1 MQTRQVEVV
10 LPEDTFLRLEAAAKA
25 AGQPVQETAAAVLC
39 RAFPSV
45 PKAAEQPALPGV
57 ALIRDGFAPLP
68 QACQPGNLNLSSAP
82 ATSINSLTRPEGP
95 STAGMFTP
103 GRPTIAVPPSPEKMQ
118 RRLEIETNMKE
129 LSLLIETAEEAKKEE
144 YLLQYAMLA
153 AELESLA

>member
-39 RAFPSV
+39 RAFPST
-45 PKAAEQPALPGV
+45 PKVAEPAAMPGV
-57 ALIRDGFAPLP
+57 ALVRNGFTPLL
-68 QACQPGNLNLSSAP
+68 QASQPEPLNSSAVS

-95 STAGMFTP
+95 ATAGMFTP

-118 RRLEIETNMKE
+118 RRLEIEAKMKE
-129 LSLLIETAEEAKKEE
+129 LSLLIETAEETKKED

-153 AELESLA
+153 AEIESLV

>member
-25 AGQPVQETAAAVLC
+25 AGQSVQETAAAVLC
-39 RAFPSV
+39 RAFPPV
-45 PKAAEQPALPGV
+45 TKTVEPPAMPGV
-57 ALIRDGFAPLP
+57 ALVRNGFTPLLQTSRTEDP
-68 QACQPGNLNLSSAP
+68 NPSPSP
-82 ATSINSLTRPEGP
+82 TISINSLTRPEGP
-95 STAGMFTP
+95 ATAGMFSP

-118 RRLEIETNMKE
+118 RRLQIETDMKE

-153 AELESLA
+153 AELESLV